1 MKKYKYY
8 ALSENA
14 SEQYY
19 TKKEALKDLINF
31 GNEEVRLYALNAS
44 NNYNRFEVTSEDLI
58 GKFVNGKRVI

>member
-14 SEQYY
+14 NEQYY

-31 GNEEVRLYALNAS
+31 GNEKVRLYALKGQS
-44 NNYNRFEVTSEDLI
+44 RFEVTSEDLI
-58 GKFVNGKRVI
+58 GIYMCGKEVK

>member
-19 TKKEALKDLINF
+19 TKNDAMKDLKNF
-31 GNEEVRLYALNAS
+31 GEEEVRLYSLKNVES
-44 NNYNRFEVTSEDLI
+44 RFEVGSEDLI
-58 GKFVNGKRVI
+58 GVYKLGKLVK